1 MDNKMLNTANILKS
15 KNINNLKHYH
25 TCWGCLYHFEGSEE
39 DTMHIRALSES
50 SPHVYK
56 KTVHRSKQYNLLG
69 KRYTRWRIYNIWTKI
84 YPITFAFFSLFR
96 YERHRNLR
104 YVASPLTL
112 AIIIHVHAGFGG
124 SIRVSSVKQS

>member
-1 MDNKMLNTANILKS
+1 MVIAASFIAFLSLSLSLSLTLSLSHSLSLFAVRSHAILTVVSRLVYRIKSPDGVDNT
-15 KNINNLKHYH
+15 
-25 TCWGCLYHFEGSEE
+25 
-39 DTMHIRALSES
+39 
-50 SPHVYK
+50 YK
-56 KTVHRSKQYNLLG
+56 RSG
-69 KRYTRWRIYNIWTKI
+69 
-84 YPITFAFFSLFR
+84 PFSLFR